1 MNETSKTGEPGFAQD
16 PERLFEA
23 AKLLANCRSY
33 TYPAI
38 YMLLTEA
45 GFDLRPMHTNRHDHD
60 PERRNFPSREE
71 FPRWF
76 AEEMAERHY
85 TYADA
90 AEALNTSL
98 NNIHRWKNG
107 VHYPQDRCMR
117 IILEVFSPNK
127 YSY

>member
-1 MNETSKTGEPGFAQD
+1 MSETGKIGDSGFARD

-23 AKLLANCRSY
+23 AKMLANCRSY

-38 YMLLTEA
+38 YKLLTDA
-45 GFDLRPMHTNRHDHD
+45 GFDLGPMHVNRHDHD
-60 PERRNFPSREE
+60 PERCNFPSREE
-71 FPRWF
+71 FPGWF
-76 AEEMAERHY
+76 AKEMAQRHY

-90 AEALNTSL
+90 ADALGTSL
-98 NNIHRWKNG
+98 INIHRWKNG

-127 YSY
+127 FNY